1 MKPVRIALIGAAL
14 AAPAAAQQVKFSATV
29 QGELGYRTN
38 PFLKPGLNDGSVYGS
53 GSIAPQLTYET
64 ERSTTTLLG
73 DYLRDEY
80 FKRFGHTDSLLASLQ
95 RVDRI
100 QANLTT
106 TVSGSYRTS
115 NRIRVDF
122 SEVGNEP
129 LNIGR
134 RTYQSEGSALVQ
146 WQATAQDQFSAGA
159 QIRHLSYGDSAS
171 VEGVVASS
179 YTQYSGNVGY
189 TRVLDARTTI
199 GVQGSVSETHS
210 QRYPNSRA
218 FLPSVTFKRQLSAI
232 WTVDG
237 NVGVV
242 LQHIY
247 GPFSSSHT
255 SFSYGLNLCGAYPR
269 TQFCVSGQ
277 RETSPSGYGA
287 LRTHTGV
294 SASLTE
300 KLTEQS
306 RIGVSASYYKSNS
319 SRGLTGPQ
327 LGVPSN
333 AKAMVAHAQ
342 YDRDLSERISA
353 GFGRSYQRRSGST
366 LGAAHTIGA
375 NVHVTA
381 KLGRI

>member
-1 MKPVRIALIGAAL
+1 MRIALIGAAL

-29 QGELGYRTN
+29 RGELGYRTN
-38 PFLKPGLNDGSVYGS
+38 PFLRPHFNDGSVYGS
-53 GSIAPQLTYET
+53 GSVAPQLTYET
-64 ERSTTTLLG
+64 ERSTTALRG
-73 DYLRDEY
+73 DYERDEY
-80 FKRFGHTDSLLASLQ
+80 FTRFGHTESLLASLQ

-100 QANLTT
+100 RANLTST
-106 TVSGSYRTS
+106 LAGSYRTS
-115 NRIRVDF
+115 NRVRVDL
-122 SEVGNEP
+122 SEVDNEP
-129 LNIGR
+129 LNVGR
-134 RTYQSEGSALVQ
+134 RTHQSEGSALVQ
-146 WQATAQDQFSAGA
+146 WQATAQDQLSAGA
-159 QIRHLSYGDSAS
+159 QIRHLSYGNDDQTVGVIAS
-171 VEGVVASS
+171 N
-179 YTQYSGNVGY
+179 YTQYAGNVGY

-210 QRYPNSRA
+210 RRYPNSRA

-232 WTVDG
+232 WTIDG
-237 NVGVV
+237 NAGVV

-269 TQFCVSGQ
+269 TQICVSGQ
-277 RETSPSGYGA
+277 RQTTPSGYGA

-306 RIGVSASYYKSNS
+306 RIALSASYYKSNS

-327 LGVPSN
+327 LGIPSH
-333 AKAMVAHAQ
+333 AKALTTHAE

-353 GFGRSYQRRSGST
+353 GFGGLYQSRSGST
-366 LGAAHTIGA
+366 LGAAHTIGV